1 MRPKYMLRAALAMTL
16 AAVFAACSSGSDSG
30 TGPKDPEAISG
41 EFVLETV
48 GGDDLP
54 VTLFQDATGKLEIIA
69 GHTTFHM
76 DKSWTASMTFRIS
89 GPGQPTYT
97 QETSAAGTY
106 TINGSAITMRDNAD
120 GSEGTGTLNG
130 NTISTVFDFG
140 GGLTYAA
147 VFRR

>member
-1 MRPKYMLRAALAMTL
+1 MQAKTMFRAASAMML
-16 AAVFAACSSGSDSG
+16 AAVLAACSSGGDSS
-30 TGPKDPEAISG
+30 TAPKDPDAISG
-41 EFVLETV
+41 EFVLQTV
-48 GGDDLP
+48 GGDPLP
-54 VTLFQDATGKLEIIA
+54 VTLFQDPGGKLEIIA

-76 DKSWTASMTFRIS
+76 DKSWTASMTFRVS

-97 QETSAAGTY
+97 QETGAAGTY

-147 VFRR
+147 VFRK